1 MHLARLSA
9 LVTALAVATPAAAD
23 PGPLEVNPELDV
35 SLTIGAAGT
44 AFLLSLIHHNSEPDP
59 WRRELLGGVDERV
72 KRNYSD
78 RARTVSDVGLVMSV
92 VVPAGFA
99 IGTDFD
105 RGAVDRTIVYTES
118 LAGALLLASATK
130 TLIGRPRPYTYSA
143 DPRAQAHAKKKGR
156 DARRSF
162 FSGHSTTAF
171 VSVAAG
177 GALYAGH
184 EENRNYRA
192 WAWGAGAVIAAGT
205 ANLRVRAGEHFYSDV
220 LVGALVGTTVGTVI
234 PALHTGGVYA
244 PSGREW
250 AAIGGGLV
258 LGVAMTELMPLG
270 GKAMAE
276 GGVTAEL
283 APMVLPSGGTG
294 LGLVGTF

>member
-1 MHLARLSA
+1 MHLVRLTA
-9 LVTALAVATPAAAD
+9 LVAGLAIATPAAAD

-44 AFLLSLIHHNSEPDP
+44 AFLLSLVRHNSEPDP

-78 RARTVSDVGLVMSV
+78 RARAMSDVGLVTSV
-92 VVPAGFA
+92 VVPAAFA

-130 TLIGRPRPYTYSA
+130 TFVGRPRPYTYSP
-143 DPRAQAHAKKKGR
+143 DPQAQAHTKKKGR

-171 VSVAAG
+171 VSAAAG

-184 EENRNYRA
+184 EADPNRRA
-192 WAWGAGAVIAAGT
+192 AAWGSGALLAAAT

-220 LVGALVGTTVGTVI
+220 LVGALVGTTVGTVV
-234 PALHTGGVYA
+234 PALHTGGIYA

-258 LGVAMTELMPLG
+258 LGVALSELMPLG
-270 GKAMAE
+270 TRRSE
-276 GGVTAEL
+276 GITAEL
-283 APMVLPSGGTG
+283 APLVLPNGGTG